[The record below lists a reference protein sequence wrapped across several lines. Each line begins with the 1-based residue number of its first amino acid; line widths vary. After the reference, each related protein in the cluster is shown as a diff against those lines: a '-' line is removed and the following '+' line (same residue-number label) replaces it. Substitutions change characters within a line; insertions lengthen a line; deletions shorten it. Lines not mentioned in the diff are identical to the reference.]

1 VSAAEAALCV
11 RRGDWAGAEAAVARA
26 LAVNPHDAD
35 ALNILAMVR
44 HQRGDIAGALDALG
58 QQVAAAPNDVAAHF
72 NRATLLHQQGRLE
85 EAVHGYSRTLALEP
99 RDVVAWIS
107 RAQAE
112 HALGRHEDA
121 ARSCAEALEVD
132 PKNPTALNDGAA
144 ALGRLGRLDEAL
156 ALFDRLVKLTPES
169 AAAQT
174 NRGKV
179 LAELGRFEEACA
191 AYEQALKHDPKHAP
205 AWNNLGVARAALGL
219 YDEAVA
225 AYEQASRGSL
235 QHFETGHP
243 VFNKAAALLMKG
255 DYVRGFA
262 HYAQR
267 FAARAAPAP
276 PQVET
281 ALPWIGVRVE
291 GLLRVRGEQGVGDQL
306 LFTRLLPLVLE
317 RTPRVAI
324 DCDPR
329 IAGLLRRGYPALEAV
344 FAPNETRGD
353 VIAHVAMGDIAGLLQ
368 LTADRIAALAI
379 VLRADEAKLAPLR
392 KKYLQLANGR
402 PIVGLTW
409 ASPRAKLG
417 RSKSAALEHW
427 GALLREPYFFVSLQ
441 YGDDRA
447 DIEAAQALYGCDIHH
462 DDSVD
467 QMSSI
472 EDFAAQLAALDHI
485 VTVSNTTAHVAGAL
499 GLRAFVLAP
508 PGHGLHW
515 YWGAEGSH
523 TPWYPSLTLVRRALG
538 AAWEGQV
545 AEAAALVRDALL
557 R

>member
-1 VSAAEAALCV
+1 MSVAEAALCV
-11 RRGDWAGAEAAVARA
+11 RRGDWAGADAAVARA
-26 LAVNPHDAD
+26 LAVNPRDAD
-35 ALNILAMVR
+35 ALNILAMLR
-44 HQRGDIAGALDALG
+44 HQRGDIAGALDALS

-85 EAVHGYSRTLALEP
+85 ESVHGYARTLALEP

-112 HALGRHEDA
+112 SALGRHEDA
-121 ARSCAEALEVD
+121 ARSCAEALEID
-132 PKNPTALNDGAA
+132 PKNPVALNDGAV

-156 ALFDRLVKLTPES
+156 ALFDRLVKVTPE
-169 AAAQT
+169 AAAAHG

-179 LAELGRFEEACA
+179 LAELGRFEDACA
-191 AYEQALKHDPKHAP
+191 AYEQALKHDPKYAP
-205 AWNNLGVARAALGL
+205 AWNNLGIARAALGR
-219 YDEAVA
+219 YDDAIT
-225 AYEQASRGSL
+225 AYEHASLGAT
-235 QHFETGHP
+235 QNFEAGHP
-243 VFNKAAALLMKG
+243 VFNKAVALLTKG

-262 HYAQR
+262 HYAHR
-267 FAARAAPAP
+267 FAAGATPTP
-276 PQVET
+276 PRVET

-306 LFTRLLPLVLE
+306 LFTRLLPVVLE

-324 DCDPR
+324 DGDPR
-329 IAGLLRRGYPALEAV
+329 IAGLLRRAYPNLEAV
-344 FAPNETRGD
+344 LAPNQTQRD

-368 LTADRIAALAI
+368 VTAERIGALPI
-379 VLRADEAKLAPLR
+379 VLKADDTKARALR
-392 KKYLQLANGR
+392 SKYLQLSNGR
-402 PIVGLTW
+402 PIVGIAW
-409 ASPRAKLG
+409 ASPLAKLG
-417 RSKSAALEHW
+417 SSKSVALEHW

-447 DIEAAQALYGCDIHH
+447 DIEAARGMFGCDVYH
-462 DDSVD
+462 DESVD
-467 QMSSI
+467 QLRSI
-472 EDFAAQLAALDHI
+472 EDFAAQLAALDHVI
-485 VTVSNTTAHVAGAL
+485 TVSNTTAHVAGAL

-515 YWGAEGSH
+515 YWGAEGAH

-557 R
+557 P